1 MKLAAAKKKA
11 SNIGPSGWAAFAGV
25 ILFVVGV
32 FNVLYG
38 LAALLNDSQVLVTNG
53 YDGVLIWNLTTWGWI
68 HLVIGAVMVAV
79 SIGLFAVKEWAR
91 VIAVIFCVLSAI
103 AHIGLITAFPLWSIL
118 IIVLDVL
125 VIYNLTVKGGELK
138 AA

>member
-1 MKLAAAKKKA
+1 M
-11 SNIGPSGWAAFAGV
+11 GPSGWAAFAGV

-32 FNVLYG
+32 FNILYG

-68 HLVIGAVMVAV
+68 HLVIGAIMVAV

-125 VIYNLTVKGGELK
+125 VIYNLTVKGGEMK
-138 AA
+138 TA

>member
-1 MKLAAAKKKA
+1 M
-11 SNIGPSGWAAFAGV
+11 GPSGWAAFAGV

-125 VIYNLTVKGGELK
+125 VIYNLTVKGGEMK
-138 AA
+138 TA

>member
-1 MKLAAAKKKA
+1 MAAAKKKA
-11 SNIGPSGWAAFAGV
+11 ANVGPSGWAAFAGV
-25 ILFVVGV
+25 ILFVIGV

-53 YDGVLIWNLTTWGWI
+53 YDGVIIWNLTTWGWI
-68 HLVIGAVMVAV
+68 HLVIGAVMVAT
-79 SIGLFAVKEWAR
+79 SIGLFTVKEWAR
-91 VIAVIFCVLSAI
+91 VIAIIFCVLSAI

>member
-1 MKLAAAKKKA
+1 M
-11 SNIGPSGWAAFAGV
+11 GPSGWAAFAGV

-138 AA
+138 TA

>member
-1 MKLAAAKKKA
+1 MAAAKKKA
-11 SNIGPSGWAAFAGV
+11 ASVGPSGWAAFAGV
-25 ILFVVGV
+25 ILFVIGV

-53 YDGVLIWNLTTWGWI
+53 YDGVIIWNLTTWGWI
-68 HLVIGAVMVAV
+68 HLVIGAIMVAT
-79 SIGLFAVKEWAR
+79 SIGLFTVKEWAR
-91 VIAVIFCVLSAI
+91 VIAIIFCVLSAI

>member
-1 MKLAAAKKKA
+1 MAAAKKK
-11 SNIGPSGWAAFAGV
+11 SSQIGPSGWAAFAGI
-25 ILFVVGV
+25 ILFVLGV

-38 LAALLNDSQVLVTNG
+38 LAALLNDGQVLVTNG
-53 YDGVLIWNLTTWGWI
+53 YDGVIIWNLTTWGWI
-68 HLVIGAVMVAV
+68 HLVIGAIMIAT
-79 SIGLFAVKEWAR
+79 SIGLFTVKTWAR
-91 VIAVIFCVLSAI
+91 VVAVIFCVLSAI

-125 VIYNLTVKGGELK
+125 VIYNLTVKGGELE

>member
-1 MKLAAAKKKA
+1 MAAAKKK
-11 SNIGPSGWAAFAGV
+11 SSQFGPSGWAAFAGIV
-25 ILFVVGV
+25 LFVLGV

-38 LAALLNDSQVLVTNG
+38 LAALLNDGQVLVTNG
-53 YDGVLIWNLTTWGWI
+53 YDGVIIWNLTTWGWI
-68 HLVIGAVMVAV
+68 HLVIGAIMIAT
-79 SIGLFAVKEWAR
+79 SIGLFAVKGWAR
-91 VIAVIFCVLSAI
+91 VVAVIFCVLSAI

-125 VIYNLTVKGGELK
+125 VIYNLTVKGGELE